1 MPKFFVPKENIHGDT
16 IVINSE
22 DVSHITRALRM
33 GVGDTLLLCDGKGY
47 DYDAEI
53 TETTPKEI
61 ICRITKSEKSS
72 TEPNI
77 EVTLFQGLP
86 KASKMEYIIQKTTE
100 LGISRIVPCKLSRC
114 VVKLENAKA
123 ELKKTERWQ
132 KIAEAAAKQ
141 SGRGIVPEIA
151 PVASIDSAI
160 TQLKEC
166 DIAFAPYECEEMQS
180 IKDVLTSVD
189 KPLKIG
195 FIIGPEGGFDMSEI
209 KKLRAAG
216 IKTVTLGK
224 RILRT
229 ETAGEAVLAM
239 TMYEKGDINA

>member
-1 MPKFFVPKENIHGDT
+1 MPKFFVPKENINGDS
-16 IVINSE
+16 IIINSE
-22 DVSHITRALRM
+22 DVSHITRVLRM
-33 GVGDTLLLCDGKGY
+33 SEGDTLLLCDSSGF
-47 DYDAEI
+47 DYDAQICEI
-53 TETTPKEI
+53 SQKEI
-61 ICRITKSEKSS
+61 ICRILETRKSD

-77 EVTLFQGLP
+77 EVILFQALP

-100 LGISRIVPCKLSRC
+100 LGISKIVPCALSRC

-123 ELKKTERWQ
+123 EAKKTERWQ

-151 PVASIDSAI
+151 PVATLNDAI
-160 TQLKEC
+160 AQLLEC
-166 DIAFAPYECEEMQS
+166 DIAFAPYECEDMQS
-180 IKDVLTSVD
+180 LKSILTSVENP
-189 KPLKIG
+189 KKIG
-195 FIIGPEGGFDMSEI
+195 FIIGPEGGFDIKEI
-209 KKLRAAG
+209 EQIRNAG

-239 TMYEKGDINA
+239 TMYEKGDIN

>member
-1 MPKFFVPKENIHGDT
+1 MPKFFVPKENIKNDT
-16 IVINSE
+16 ILINSE
-22 DVSHITRALRM
+22 DVSHITRVLRM
-33 GVGDTLLLCDGKGY
+33 EKGDTLLLCDGRGF

-53 TETTPKEI
+53 TDISSKEI
-61 ICRITKSEKSS
+61 ICKITSSRKSD

-100 LGISRIVPCKLSRC
+100 LGITRIVPCKLSRC
-114 VVKLENAKA
+114 VMKIENAKTEA
-123 ELKKTERWQ
+123 KKLERWQ
-132 KIAEAAAKQ
+132 KISESAAKQ

-151 PVASIDSAI
+151 PVATLDDAI
-160 TQLKEC
+160 SQLKEC
-166 DIAFAPYECEEMQS
+166 DIAFAPYECEDMQS
-180 IKDVLTSVD
+180 LKSVLTSVD
-189 KPLKIG
+189 APKKIG

-209 KKLRAAG
+209 EKLRAAK
-216 IKTVTLGK
+216 IQTVTLGK

-239 TMYEKGDINA
+239 TMYEKGDIN

>member
-1 MPKFFVPKENIHGDT
+1 MPKFFVPKENIKEDK
-16 IVINSE
+16 IIINTE
-22 DVSHITRALRM
+22 DVSHITRVLRM
-33 GVGDTLLLCDGKGY
+33 GEGDTLLLCDGKGY
-47 DYDAEI
+47 DYNAEI
-53 TETTPKEI
+53 TNISAKEI
-61 ICRITKSEKSS
+61 ICKILKSRKSN

-100 LGISRIVPCKLSRC
+100 LGITKIVPCKMSRC
-114 VVKLENAKA
+114 VVKLENVKA
-123 ELKKTERWQ
+123 ESKKIERWQ
-132 KIAEAAAKQ
+132 KIAESAAKQ

-151 PVASIDSAI
+151 PVADISSAI
-160 TQLKEC
+160 TQLKEQ
-166 DIAFAPYECEEMQS
+166 DIAFAPYECEDTQS
-180 IKDVLTSVD
+180 LREVLQSVD

-209 KKLRAAG
+209 EKLHEAG

-239 TMYEKGDINA
+239 TMYEKGDIN

>member
-1 MPKFFVPKENIHGDT
+1 MPKFFVPKENINGDT
-16 IVINSE
+16 IIINSE
-22 DVSHITRALRM
+22 DVSHITRVLRM
-33 GVGDTLLLCDGKGY
+33 NEGDKLLLCDSKGF
-47 DYDAEI
+47 DYDVEI
-53 TETTPKEI
+53 TEISQKEI
-61 ICRITKSEKSS
+61 ICHILDTKKSD

-77 EVTLFQGLP
+77 EVILFQGLP

-100 LGISRIVPCKLSRC
+100 LGISKIVPCTLSRC

-123 ELKKTERWQ
+123 EAKKIDRWQ
-132 KIAEAAAKQ
+132 KITEAAAKQ

-151 PVASIDSAI
+151 NAATLSEAI

-166 DIAFAPYECEEMQS
+166 DIAFAPYECEDMQTLKS
-180 IKDVLTSVD
+180 VLTSVENP
-189 KPLKIG
+189 KKIG
-195 FIIGPEGGFDMSEI
+195 FIIGPEGGFDIKEI
-209 KKLRAAG
+209 EQLRNAG

-239 TMYEKGDINA
+239 TMYEKGDIN